1 MIHNSSTDDVLIKKI
16 SLIVWSLRDE
26 IESRIQQR
34 IARGELN
41 PEDKVEFE
49 KQIQEMRSQYSK
61 SQTKNEKT
69 NSSDQVSPNEATAPH
84 ELSDKELDSLAMA
97 DDVSMN
103 LNSDTDLNFIPE
115 DKVAFGKTI
124 LSEISMDKILFFC
137 NHSFIEGQSV
147 VIKFNIPQAFVVNA
161 DIKYCRP
168 FNFKSRIISK
178 NNYNFRVLA
187 DFTFLKPGERALL
200 RQFIQSIDAR
210 ESSPKLE
217 LVPGHSQE

>member
-26 IESRIQQR
+26 IESKIQQR
-34 IARGELN
+34 IARGEIN

-49 KQIQEMRSQYSK
+49 KQIQQMRLQYSK
-61 SQTKNEKT
+61 T
-69 NSSDQVSPNEATAPH
+69 NLSAQVSTTEPTAPS
-84 ELSDKELDSLAMA
+84 ELSDQEMESLAMS
-97 DDVSMN
+97 DDDSLN
-103 LNSDTDLNFIPE
+103 LNTDSDINFIPE
-115 DKVAFGKTI
+115 EKVALGKTI
-124 LSEISMDKILFFC
+124 LSEISMDRILFFC
-137 NHSFIEGQSV
+137 NHSFIEGQSI

-178 NNYNFRVLA
+178 NSYNFRVLA

-210 ESSPKLE
+210 EDAPKLE

>member
-26 IESRIQQR
+26 IESKIQQR
-34 IARGELN
+34 IARGEIN

-49 KQIQEMRSQYSK
+49 KQIQEMRLQYS
-61 SQTKNEKT
+61 KT
-69 NSSDQVSPNEATAPH
+69 NSSAQVSTTEPTAPS
-84 ELSDKELDSLAMA
+84 ELSDQEMESLAMS
-97 DDVSMN
+97 DDDALN
-103 LNSDTDLNFIPE
+103 LNADSDINFIPE
-115 DKVAFGKTI
+115 EKVALGKTI
-124 LSEISMDKILFFC
+124 LSEISMDRILFFC
-137 NHSFIEGQSV
+137 NHSFIEGQSI

-178 NNYNFRVLA
+178 NSYNFRVLA
-187 DFTFLKPGERALL
+187 DFTFLKPGERTLL

-210 ESSPKLE
+210 ENAPKLE

>member
-26 IESRIQQR
+26 IESKIQQR
-34 IARGELN
+34 IARGEIN

-49 KQIQEMRSQYSK
+49 KQIQEMRLQYS
-61 SQTKNEKT
+61 KT
-69 NSSDQVSPNEATAPH
+69 NSSAQVSATEPTAPS
-84 ELSDKELDSLAMA
+84 ELSDQEMESLAMS
-97 DDVSMN
+97 DDDALN
-103 LNSDTDLNFIPE
+103 LNADSDINFIPE
-115 DKVAFGKTI
+115 EKVALGKTI
-124 LSEISMDKILFFC
+124 LSEISMDRILFFC
-137 NHSFIEGQSV
+137 NHSFIEGQSI

-178 NNYNFRVLA
+178 NSYNFRVLA

-210 ESSPKLE
+210 ENAPKLE

>member
-34 IARGELN
+34 ISRGELN
-41 PEDKVEFE
+41 PEDKNEFE

-61 SQTKNEKT
+61 PH
-69 NSSDQVSPNEATAPH
+69 SSAQVSQESEEGTSAPA
-84 ELSDKELDSLAMA
+84 ELSDKELESLAMPDDLALNLDA
-97 DDVSMN
+97 DSDV
-103 LNSDTDLNFIPE
+103 NFITE

-124 LSEISMDKILFFC
+124 LSEISMDRILFFC
-137 NHSFIEGQSV
+137 NHSFIEGQSI

-187 DFTFLKPGERALL
+187 DFTFLKPGERAQL

-210 ESSPKLE
+210 DGSPKLE

>member
-26 IESRIQQR
+26 IESKIQQR
-34 IARGELN
+34 IARGEIN
-41 PEDKVEFE
+41 PEDKNEFE
-49 KQIQEMRSQYSK
+49 KQIQEMRLQYS
-61 SQTKNEKT
+61 KT
-69 NSSDQVSPNEATAPH
+69 NSSNQVSSEKEANSKDEATPPS
-84 ELSDKELDSLAMA
+84 ELTDQEMESLAMS
-97 DDVSMN
+97 DDIALN
-103 LNSDTDLNFIPE
+103 LNSDSDLNFIPE
-115 DKVAFGKTI
+115 EKVALGKTI
-124 LSEISMDKILFFC
+124 LSEIGMDRILFFC
-137 NHSFIEGQSV
+137 NHPFIEGQSI

-161 DIKYCRP
+161 DVKYCRP

-178 NNYNFRVLA
+178 NSYNLRVLA

-210 ESSPKLE
+210 ENAPKLE